1 MWGHRLFN
9 SVFGYGLMQHFLPVR
24 RIRQVQV
31 LLVPMVLLALVG
43 IAPGQQPVAFPGA
56 VGQGAAASGG
66 RRGDVYHVTTLA
78 DYHPKNE
85 TKIPGSLRH
94 AIRSA
99 EGPRTIVFDVGGAIE
114 LHAPLEIHKSNLT
127 IAGQTAPS
135 PGITLW
141 GYPVEITKATNVIFR
156 YLRFRM
162 GDFHVRV
169 GDSTKPHSYQG
180 NGDLDPQSAN
190 AMFIGG
196 GSDTVICDH
205 LSTCWSTDETFSVTT
220 CRNVTIQNCIIA
232 QSLNN
237 SFHPKGEHGYG
248 SLIRGELSLEDQA
261 AGAGAFTFYRNLWAH
276 HRARNPSFGGQQ
288 NLDDGQSET
297 DRRRTDVNLINNVV
311 YDWRDQAFHRS
322 ELGTVRANVI
332 SNYFVCGPEKRVDRV
347 FKEGASD
354 ETQVFHA
361 GNFLDSDQDADHDG
375 HDVSNG
381 KAAEKAFQ
389 NFDDA
394 DQLLSENSKP
404 FSFIGKLEHNIVSAN
419 AAYENVV
426 ATVGCSLTRD
436 AVDEAL
442 IDSLTSRTGN
452 LIDSQEELRDSSG
465 KLAGID
471 DVPENHRPTD
481 FDTDRDG
488 MPNEFE
494 KSHSLDPANPA
505 DGNGTQLSDA
515 GYTNLEVYMN
525 GLAVRTE

>member
-1 MWGHRLFN
+1 M
-9 SVFGYGLMQHFLPVR
+9 VFIALAGLAH
-24 RIRQVQV
+24 
-31 LLVPMVLLALVG
+31 G
-43 IAPGQQPVAFPGA
+43 NQPIAFPGA
-56 VGQGAAASGG
+56 VGQGAVCSGG
-66 RRGDVYHVTTLA
+66 RGGDVYHVTTLA
-78 DYHPKNE
+78 DYNPKNE
-85 TKIPGSLRH
+85 AKIPGSLRH

-99 EGPRTIVFDVGGAIE
+99 EGSRTIVFDVGGAIE
-114 LHAPLEIHKSNLT
+114 LRTPLAIHKSDLT

-141 GYPVEITKATNVIFR
+141 GYPVEITKATNVIVR

-196 GSDTVICDH
+196 GSDRVIGDH

-220 CRNVTIQNCIIA
+220 CRNVTVQNSIIA

-248 SLIRGELSLEDQA
+248 SLVRGELTPKDQA
-261 AGAGAFTFYRNLWAH
+261 AGTGGFTFYRNLWAH

-288 NLDDGQSET
+288 KLDDGQSET
-297 DRRRTDVNLINNVV
+297 ERRRTDVNLINNVV
-311 YDWRDQAFHRS
+311 YNWRDQAFHRS
-322 ELGTVRANVI
+322 ELGIVRANVI

-347 FKEGASD
+347 FKEGD
-354 ETQVFHA
+354 RETTRVYQT
-361 GNFLDSDQDADHDG
+361 GNFLDVDQDSEHSGWSISSDEMIA
-375 HDVSNG
+375 
-381 KAAEKAFQ
+381 KAFRDFDEADELTYEHTGAPF
-389 NFDDA
+389 NFLGTAAHPIISA
-394 DQLLSENSKP
+394 DQ
-404 FSFIGKLEHNIVSAN
+404 
-419 AAYENVV
+419 AYWQIL
-426 ATVGCSLTRD
+426 TSVGCSLERD
-436 AVDEAL
+436 SIDDAL
-442 IDSLTSRTGN
+442 IKSVSERTGN
-452 LIDSQEELRDSSG
+452 LINSQEELRDSSG

-471 DVPENHRPTD
+471 DVPENHRPAD

-494 KSHSLDPANPA
+494 EAHSLDPANPA
-505 DGNGTQLSDA
+505 DGNGTQLSEA
-515 GYTNLEVYMN
+515 GYTNLEVYVN